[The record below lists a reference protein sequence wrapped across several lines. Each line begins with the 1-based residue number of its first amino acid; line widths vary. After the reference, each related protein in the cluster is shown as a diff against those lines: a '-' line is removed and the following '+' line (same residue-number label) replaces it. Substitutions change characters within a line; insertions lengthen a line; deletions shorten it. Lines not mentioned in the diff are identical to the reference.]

1 MARHVARHE
10 VRHVVRHAGQ
20 AACDPRAAR
29 GIKLSVP
36 PPYDLHRQHVTH
48 ARHGARAAGDGVGL
62 RLVAVRRR
70 HAAARRPLRP
80 ALAPAG
86 SRLAGGGGVPGGRR
100 RRRGPPP
107 PPPSPAPRY
116 AFSPFP
122 LHPPPYSPTAARPVE
137 HLQVCAE

>member
-1 MARHVARHE
+1 MLRH
-10 VRHVVRHAGQ
+10 
-20 AACDPRAAR
+20 RAPAWR
-29 GIKLSVP
+29 GTWRGTRCGTW
-36 PPYDLHRQHVTH
+36 YGTRARQHVTH
-48 ARHGARAAGDGVGL
+48 ARHVARAAGDGVGL

-86 SRLAGGGGVPGGRR
+86 SRLAGGGGVPGVRR

-122 LHPPPYSPTAARPVE
+122 LPPPPYSPTAARPVE